1 MGWRRTVVTR
11 VWPSAG
17 RDSTIQYH
25 PVERDVVLLP
35 KASPRTWKERERE
48 RERDG
53 ERERETER
61 ERQRQTDRHGEG
73 EGGERE
79 GGEREGG
86 RGSPSLGI

>member
-35 KASPRTWKERERE
+35 KASLRTWKERER
-48 RERDG
+48 D
-53 ERERETER
+53 RERETERERQR

-79 GGEREGG
+79 GG